1 MTGPTAVVELDDFM
15 AQPRSAGSVIRTVTG
30 VHLGRIGGWIAVSA
44 LVDLCVQSGNSA
56 GSVRSALSRLKQRGL
71 LVQQTRD
78 GRHGYC
84 YSEPA
89 RAMVARGTRRIFSYR
104 QLTTDD
110 GWMIA
115 VFSVPDTER
124 HLRHRLRQELIWL
137 GCGMI
142 APGTWIGPGHL
153 LDEAVD
159 VLSQHGLRDYVTFMR
174 TTDPRPPATLADAVA
189 QWWNF
194 DELNE
199 RYAEFIAAHSRT
211 GQADELSDQ
220 QAFIEHLGLVDDWRA
235 IPYLDPGLPPS
246 LTPPGFLGHR
256 GVELF
261 LHLHERLA
269 GPAARYVDSVVA
281 ARLDGVDG

>member
-1 MTGPTAVVELDDFM
+1 MTRPTAVVELDDFM
-15 AQPRSAGSVIRTVTG
+15 AQPRSAGSVIRTVVG

-71 LVQQTRD
+71 LVQAAED
-78 GRHGYC
+78 GRPGYR

-104 QLTTDD
+104 QLTSDD
-110 GWMIA
+110 GWLIA

-153 LDEAVD
+153 LDEAID
-159 VLSQHGLRDYVTFMR
+159 VLSQHGLRDYVTILR
-174 TTDPRPPATLADAVA
+174 ATDPCPPTTLADAVA

-199 RYAEFIAAHSRT
+199 RYAQFIAAHSRT
-211 GQADELSDQ
+211 AQADELSDQ
-220 QAFIEHLGLVDDWRA
+220 QAFVEHLGLVDDWRA

-256 GVELF
+256 GVDLF

-281 ARLDGVDG
+281 ARLDRIDG